1 MQPEG
6 EARRGGRT
14 APTGAYLAQVP
25 PWVCL
30 TLYAPAAFLP
40 APAYIHCKSGLSHCH
55 DVLHAVVGRPGRG
68 SDTLARRPTAIR
80 VRAHLDNTRHCSNDF
95 MLCTYR
101 NHPEIRPESRVKRY
115 SARSRAHAVLSCTC
129 LARNGGAGAE
139 RRIRPPSFARRRN
152 CRDTTGRG
160 HCPPER
166 SACRRL
172 KRLASKARRS
182 SGRISW

>member
-1 MQPEG
+1 MSFRPELTPFISYRG
-6 EARRGGRT
+6 VEIQLFTRHASPFGIRIHAR
-14 APTGAYLAQVP
+14 
-25 PWVCL
+25 
-30 TLYAPAAFLP
+30 
-40 APAYIHCKSGLSHCH
+40 

-68 SDTLARRPTAIR
+68 SDTRARRPTAIR
-80 VRAHLDNTRHCSNDF
+80 VRAHLDNTHHCSNDF

-101 NHPEIRPESRVKRY
+101 NHPEIRPESTVKRY

-152 CRDTTGRG
+152 CRDTAGRG

-172 KRLASKARRS
+172 KRPASKARRS